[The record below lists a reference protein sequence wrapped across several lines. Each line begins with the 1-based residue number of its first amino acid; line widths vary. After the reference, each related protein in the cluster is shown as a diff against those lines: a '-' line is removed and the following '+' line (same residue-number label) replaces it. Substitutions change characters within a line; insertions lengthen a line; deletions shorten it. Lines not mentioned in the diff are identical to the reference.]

1 MLVEAFVGWLVQEIG
16 SAGVRAGRRALFG
29 TDDERLLRRA
39 LASAVETVARGASD
53 DARESL
59 ESALRERFAAPPAT
73 TELDPALDLGAGLR
87 QAFLAQLAPLADPEV
102 TGTGA
107 SFLDEIGVPAG
118 PLAAEIADAFFA
130 NLRRLAA
137 GSDAA
142 TLAMLHEL
150 EDVRSGLRTIHRSLQ
165 PVPATAIDSLPRDT
179 TDFTDREDALTPI
192 LECTGPAG
200 GVLPVITVSGM
211 AGVGKTAL
219 AVHAAHRVAAD
230 YPDLRLYLNLHAH
243 TTDRAPVPAEAAL
256 EALLRTLGLPP
267 QQIPDTLD
275 ERAALWRSRLN
286 GKRALVLFDNVAS
299 PSQVRPLLPGSAECL
314 VIVTSRRRLVELE
327 GSQPVSLDVLPADKA
342 VQLFRSIMGA
352 ARPGDRPGDLD
363 RAVAMCGRLPLAIR
377 VVAARLRRHPSWS
390 VRDLLTELTATRD
403 RLARIGEGEP
413 DVLATFELSYRALPA
428 DQQRMFRRVGLHP
441 GQDLGVHAAAAL
453 DSTDVATARRVL
465 DELHNQHLVDE
476 RGYARY
482 VQHDLLHEYAR
493 KLADE
498 EDAPADRD
506 AALDRLIGYYTTVAV
521 RADRLINLLGHRDRG
536 DPHGPE
542 PDTPPI
548 TSHAEAIAWAET
560 ERPNLHAC
568 LEIALD
574 TGRREQAVRLAC
586 AMAYFLRLS
595 GYRTEANEMYGRI
608 AGVCDAIGD
617 RESAAYMRFLRGD
630 ILRLA
635 GHRDQALDWY
645 GRALTAYQET
655 GNRHQEARTFHS
667 IGDLERSAGRFADA
681 VARYESALTAYRE
694 EGNAHAEARAWHSI
708 ADTYRM
714 AGRLDEALI
723 AYERLLDAYDELGDD
738 PVGRARVRYGM
749 ADVYRA
755 AGRYDEALT
764 VCRTVLDEFRELGDL
779 EAVADVLCCLGGAH
793 LGRGDDVD
801 ARRSLDEA
809 LATYRRLNHRSGEA
823 RARRGLADADR
834 RAGRRDEALD
844 QLHRALALLGA
855 LDAPEAAEV
864 REEIARLS
872 DRA

>member
-29 TDDERLLRRA
+29 TADERLLRRA
-39 LASAVETVARGASD
+39 LASAVASVARGASD

-59 ESALRERFAAPPAT
+59 ESALRERFAAPPAAT
-73 TELDPALDLGAGLR
+73 ALDPGLDLGEGLR
-87 QAFLAQLAPLADPEV
+87 QAFLTQLAPLADPEV
-102 TGTGA
+102 TGTGM
-107 SFLDEIGVPAG
+107 SFLDEIGVSAE

-130 NLRRLAA
+130 KLRRLAA

-165 PVPATAIDSLPRDT
+165 PVPTTAVDSLPRDT

-192 LECTGPAG
+192 VERTGP
-200 GVLPVITVSGM
+200 VLPVFTVSGM

-243 TTDRAPVPAEAAL
+243 TMDRAPVPAEAAL
-256 EALLRTLGLPP
+256 ETLLRTLGLPP

-275 ERAALWRSRLN
+275 ERAALWRAKLN
-286 GKRALVLFDNVAS
+286 GKRALVVFDNAAS
-299 PSQVRPLLPGSAECL
+299 PSQVRPLLPGSADCL
-314 VIVTSRRRLVELE
+314 VIVTSRRRMVELE
-327 GSQPVSLDVLPADKA
+327 GSQPVSLDVLPVDKA
-342 VQLFRSIMGA
+342 VPLFRSIMGA
-352 ARPGDRPGDLD
+352 ARPGDRPADLE

-390 VRDLLTELTATRD
+390 VRDLLAELTATRD
-403 RLARIGEGEP
+403 HLARIGEGEP
-413 DVLATFELSYRALPA
+413 DVLAAFELSYRALPA
-428 DQQRMFRRVGLHP
+428 DQRRMFRRVGLHP
-441 GQDLGVHAAAAL
+441 GQDLGAHAAAAL
-453 DSTDVATARRVL
+453 DGTDVATARRVL
-465 DELHNQHLVDE
+465 DGLHDQHLLDE

-498 EDAPADRD
+498 EDDPADRD

-521 RADRLINLLGHRDRG
+521 RVDRLINLLGHRDAG
-536 DPHGPE
+536 DPDGPE
-542 PDTPPI
+542 PDIPPI
-548 TSHAEAIAWAET
+548 GSHAEAIAWAET

-574 TGRREQAVRLAC
+574 SGRRAQAVRLAC
-586 AMAYFLRLS
+586 AMAYFLRFK

-617 RESAAYMRFLRGD
+617 RAGAAYMRFLRGD

-635 GHRDQALDWY
+635 GRRDEALDWY
-645 GRALTAYQET
+645 GRALTAYREI
-655 GNRHQEARTFHS
+655 GDRYQEARTLHS

-681 VARYESALTAYRE
+681 LNRYESALAAYRE
-694 EGNAHAEARAWHSI
+694 QGNAHAEVRARHSI

-723 AYERLLDAYDELGDD
+723 AYERLLGAYDELGDN

-749 ADVYRA
+749 ADVHRA
-755 AGRYDEALT
+755 AGRYDESLIM
-764 VCRTVLDEFRELGDL
+764 CRPMLDEFRELGDL

-793 LGRGDDVD
+793 LGRGDDED

-834 RAGRRDEALD
+834 RAGRRDAAID
-844 QLHRALALLGA
+844 QLRRALALLEA
-855 LDAPEAAEV
+855 LDAAEAAEV
-864 REEIARLS
+864 REEITRLS
-872 DRA
+872 EGA